1 MLSLLPTND
10 KDLLN
15 NLSRE
20 LFRHEYPNDVGY
32 LLLYNGEPIG
42 LARFS
47 VGETSRLHQIDIKDE
62 YKDNGYKDFFTRAIL
77 YRLSQ
82 VSLYIVIDYYSEY
95 FEQFGFS
102 KTKEGKMT
110 IETSELHFPSNC
122 KHKE

>member
-1 MLSLLPTND
+1 MISLIPTND

-20 LFRHEYPNDVGY
+20 LFKHEYPSDVGY
-32 LLLYNGEPIG
+32 LLMHNGEPIG
-42 LARFS
+42 LSRFS
-47 VGETSRLHQIDIKDE
+47 VGETSCIYEIDIKDD

-82 VSLYIVIDYYSEY
+82 VSLYINIDYHADY
-95 FEQFGFS
+95 FKQFGFA
-102 KTKEGKMT
+102 KTQDDKMT
-110 IETSELHFPSNC
+110 IEASELKFPSNC